1 MRKSRLS
8 KSKQIKLIEFFIA
21 GSTARTASTL
31 AGVNKNTAAYYF
43 KRLRELIYEYQE
55 QLAIAWFEGEIEV
68 DGEKLSTRDAI
79 GISNANEIEI
89 KANTSS
95 KFLVM
100 EIPMK
105 N

>member
-1 MRKSRLS
+1 MN
-8 KSKQIKLIEFFIA
+8 I
-21 GSTARTASTL
+21 
-31 AGVNKNTAAYYF
+31 
-43 KRLRELIYEYQE
+43 
-55 QLAIAWFEGEIEV
+55 EGEIEV

-79 GISNANEIEI
+79 GISNASEIEI
-89 KANTSS
+89 KANTAS

>member
-1 MRKSRLS
+1 MEENQSMIS
-8 KSKQIKLIEFFIA
+8 
-21 GSTARTASTL
+21 
-31 AGVNKNTAAYYF
+31 VNDINALKKEGNGFY
-43 KRLRELIYEYQE
+43 IMN
-55 QLAIAWFEGEIEV
+55 IEGEIEV